1 MKRKKEKTSNGRKAL
16 QYRGTKCLNCGHP
29 LDKSDVYC
37 PYCSQLNSDKQ
48 ISAKDFFAEFLSS
61 ILVYDSRFRS
71 TITDLL
77 FHPGR
82 MTRNYVDG
90 QRMKYANPFRFY
102 LSVSIIYFLIS
113 GSLSFMSNDNEDL
126 SKEIAKAKAETKI
139 GGLKIKN
146 TSKGDTNFKLEVSE
160 IETESN
166 SNSKKKAFYVT
177 EKDLDTMP
185 WLNNKARRLD
195 VYSTFYN
202 STEIQNSKQAL
213 DSLNHE
219 NTAINRW
226 IYQKA
231 ITLEKI
237 EKDPTTFSKYLL
249 SKTPFFFFF
258 FTPFYAL
265 FFLLIYPR
273 KQFSY
278 LAHVIFIF
286 HTFSFLF
293 LLSLIFIIPAHLF
306 NIENVIGNI
315 FFLILLIYF
324 YKALRNFYGQNRFK
338 TILKFV
344 FLSIVFFI
352 SAIFTGLL
360 FYSVTAA
367 VY

>member
-1 MKRKKEKTSNGRKAL
+1 
-16 QYRGTKCLNCGHP
+16 
-29 LDKSDVYC
+29 
-37 PYCSQLNSDKQ
+37 
-48 ISAKDFFAEFLSS
+48 
-61 ILVYDSRFRS
+61 
-71 TITDLL
+71 
-77 FHPGR
+77 
-82 MTRNYVDG
+82 MTRNYVAG

-113 GSLSFMSNDNEDL
+113 GSLSWMSNDNEDIT
-126 SKEIAKAKAETKI
+126 KEIANAKAETEI
-139 GGLKIKN
+139 GGLKIRN
-146 TSKGDTNFKLEVSE
+146 TSQGDTNFKLEVSKS
-160 IETESN
+160 ETESD
-166 SNSKKKAFYVT
+166 STSKEKEFYLAEKA
-177 EKDLDTMP
+177 LDTMP

-195 VYSTFYN
+195 VYSSFYN
-202 STEIQNSKQAL
+202 RTEIQNPKKAL
-213 DSLNHE
+213 DSLKHE

-237 EKDPTTFSKYLL
+237 EKDPTTFAKYLL

-273 KQFSY
+273 NQFSY

-293 LLSLIFIIPAHLF
+293 LLSLIFIIPTYLF
-306 NIENVIGNI
+306 NIEKVIGNL
-315 FFLILLIYF
+315 FFLILLFYF
-324 YKALRNFYGQNRFK
+324 YKAMRNFYGQNRFK

>member
-82 MTRNYVDG
+82 
-90 QRMKYANPFRFY
+90 
-102 LSVSIIYFLIS
+102 IS